1 MSGLLSPSAVHDR
14 TKANLAEWARANERS
29 YDEAASI
36 LGIGHA
42 SAYRR
47 LQDGSTADWNVR
59 DLVRAVCHAERM
71 ENDRRLLDSLIR
83 DVRGELRQ
91 ADAVQ
96 AVPAATALVAQLG
109 GEIQSLMKRL
119 GDGLIDQDEARDTLA
134 DIVLVRRHLDDLEA
148 ACAVIAGGRHK

>member
-14 TKANLAEWARANERS
+14 TKANLAEWARSNDRS

-47 LQDGSTADWNVR
+47 LQGDGKAEWTVR
-59 DLVRAVCHAERM
+59 DLVRAICHAERM
-71 ENDRRLLDSLIR
+71 EDDRRLLDGFVR
-83 DVRGELRQ
+83 DVRGEQRQ

-96 AVPAATALVAQLG
+96 AVPAATTLVAQLG
-109 GEIQSLMKRL
+109 GEIQAIMARL
-119 GDGLIDQDEARDTLA
+119 ADGRIDRGEARDTLA
-134 DIVLVRRHLDDLEA
+134 EIVLIRRRLDDLEA
-148 ACAVIAGGRHK
+148 ACIATLGGGA

>member
-14 TKANLAEWARANERS
+14 TKANLAEFARSNERS

-47 LQDGSTADWNVR
+47 LQGGGKADWTVR
-59 DLVRAVCHAERM
+59 DLVRAICHAERM
-71 ENDRRLLDSLIR
+71 EDDRRLLDGLVR
-83 DVRGELRQ
+83 DVRGEQRQ

-96 AVPAATALVAQLG
+96 AVSAATSLIAQLG
-109 GEIQSLMKRL
+109 GEIQALMKRL
-119 GDGLIDQDEARDTLA
+119 VDNRIDPKEARDTLA
-134 DIVLVRRHLDDLEA
+134 EIVLIRRRLDALEA
-148 ACAVIAGGRHK
+148 ACIAILGGRA

>member
-14 TKANLAEWARANERS
+14 TKANLAEWARSNDRS

-47 LQDGSTADWNVR
+47 IQGDTMAEWTVR
-59 DLVRAVCHAERM
+59 DLVRAICHAERI
-71 ENDRRLLDSLIR
+71 ENDRRILDGFVR
-83 DVRGELRQ
+83 DVRGEQRQ

-96 AVPAATALVAQLG
+96 AVPTATALVAQFG
-109 GEIQSLMKRL
+109 GEIQALMRRL

-134 DIVLVRRHLDDLEA
+134 DIVLLRRSIDDLNA
-148 ACAVIAGGRHK
+148 ACVVIAGGARR